1 MSIESDFE
9 ADSAS
14 LKIAVAG
21 RFDFSCHE
29 SFRSAY
35 EEQTELCDR
44 YVVDLTDTEYLD
56 SSALGMLLLLRDH
69 GGGDDANIEIVGCN
83 ETVRKAFAISNFDQ
97 LFDIH

>member
-1 MSIESDFE
+1 MSIESDYQ
-9 ADSAS
+9 AQDLS

-21 RFDFSCHE
+21 RFDFTCHE

-35 EEQTELCDR
+35 EEQTEPCDR
-44 YVVDLTDTEYLD
+44 YVVDLTHTEYLD

-69 GGGDDANIEIVGCN
+69 GGGDAADIKIVGCN
-83 ETVRKAFAISNFDQ
+83 DTVRKAFIISNFDQ